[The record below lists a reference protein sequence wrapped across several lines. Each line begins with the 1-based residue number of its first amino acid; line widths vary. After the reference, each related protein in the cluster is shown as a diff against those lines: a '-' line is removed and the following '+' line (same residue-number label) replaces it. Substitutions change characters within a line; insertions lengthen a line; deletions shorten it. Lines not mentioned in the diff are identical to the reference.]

1 MRRVWCYSDKELG
14 RHHYCH
20 HLDPTRDHFAKH
32 MHARNNLWCE
42 DLVNVVLTHVLNRIN
57 SKSSDTHLLKRL

>member
-1 MRRVWCYSDKELG
+1 MT
-14 RHHYCH
+14 
-20 HLDPTRDHFAKH
+20 PTCDHFAKH